1 MPRWL
6 RLLAPALLTLLLLP
20 AAASAKFAATA
31 SVATDGAG
39 VRLVVVLSSSTPATG
54 RKAPKT
60 LSATVKGKALKLRK
74 VAGTGSGPTAFGT
87 WRSSVQTGA
96 RATAIQALVGKRVP
110 IAVKTAA
117 ATKRIKSAATTS
129 GATGGGGTGTGGTG
143 GTGTGGGS
151 TPLFTPLP
159 SSNLTGTAAF
169 NAISGFVANSTITD
183 CPTGWPACG
192 GFERRFGI
200 WSNNA
205 FYDCNLRPT
214 SGSDVLFTAT
224 ILQTTGANFNT
235 DGSWAISFIVQ
246 TSTPSYFA
254 YRFDVAANGSAVA
267 RWWSSDRNPAADAPN
282 ETITGLQWLRG
293 AKTCQI

>member
-1 MPRWL
+1 MRSWH
-6 RLLAPALLTLLLLP
+6 RLLITALIGLLALP

-31 SVATDGAG
+31 SVATDGTG

-54 RKAPKT
+54 RKAPKS
-60 LSATVKGKALKLRK
+60 LSATVKGKALQLRK
-74 VAGTGSGPTAFGT
+74 VAGSGAGPTAFGT
-87 WRSSVQTGA
+87 WRSSVQKGA
-96 RATAIQALVGKRVP
+96 RATAVRALIGKRVP
-110 IAVKTAA
+110 LTVRTAA
-117 ATKRIKSAATTS
+117 ATKRIQSVAATS
-129 GATGGGGTGTGGTG
+129 GSGGAGGGGTGGS

-214 SGSDVLFTAT
+214 SGSDVLFTGT
-224 ILQTTGANFNT
+224 IVQTTGANFNT
-235 DGSWAISFIVQ
+235 DGSWAWSFVVL
-246 TSTPSYFA
+246 STGGYYYA
-254 YRFDVAANGSAVA
+254 YRLDVGPSGAAVA
-267 RWWSSDRNPAADAPN
+267 RSWAQNADPAVLAPA

>member
-1 MPRWL
+1 MRSWH
-6 RLLAPALLTLLLLP
+6 RLLITALIGLLALP

-31 SVATDGAG
+31 SVATDGTG

-54 RKAPKT
+54 RKAPKS
-60 LSATVKGKALKLRK
+60 LSATVKGKALQLRK
-74 VAGTGSGPTAFGT
+74 VAGSGAGPTAFGT
-87 WRSSVQTGA
+87 WRSSVQRGA
-96 RATAIQALVGKRVP
+96 RATAVRALIGKRVP
-110 IAVKTAA
+110 LTVRTAA
-117 ATKRIKSAATTS
+117 ATKRIKSVAATNGS
-129 GATGGGGTGTGGTG
+129 GGSGGGGTGGGGTGTGGG
-143 GTGTGGGS
+143 A

-159 SSNLTGTAAF
+159 STNLTGTAAF

-214 SGSDVLFTAT
+214 SGSDVLFSAT
-224 ILQTTGANFNT
+224 IIQTTGANFNT

-246 TSTPSYFA
+246 SPSSSYFA

-267 RWWSSDRNPAADAPN
+267 RWWSSDRNPAADVSN